1 VAVVVA
7 RLLLLELITLLAL
20 VVAQAAVRLHITVPI
35 ALAALVQLIK
45 VTLVEIQTIQVLTT
59 QALVAVAQ
67 VQLVRQTQ
75 VLMVEMAVTVFPH
88 L

>member
-20 VVAQAAVRLHITVPI
+20 VVAQAAVRLHII
-35 ALAALVQLIK
+35 VQTAQVVLGLLIK
-45 VTLVEIQTIQVLTT
+45 DTLVEIQTIQVLTT

-67 VQLVRQTQ
+67 AQLVRQT
-75 VLMVEMAVTVFPH
+75 
-88 L
+88 